1 MRSQLLLL
9 LLLLQSQEG
18 NAVSQS
24 TSTPVVVNGALGKSV
39 ILPLE
44 FPTGGKAENITSIIV
59 LHSGRSIAF
68 INPREAGRA
77 HVTDPKWKTRLNF
90 IHPDSVQL
98 HNLTMADAGPYS
110 AQMRTENSSR
120 LSSYTLRIFRQLR
133 RPQVEVDS
141 VISEN
146 GSCIATLRCSVEDA
160 DHVTYQWTPM
170 GPWAVVSQEGSV
182 LSDTWCLH
190 DLDRTYT
197 CMAQNP
203 VSSHSST
210 PLLVGQLCTGSK
222 AAEGTYCPV
231 KWIFLGKGLLL
242 LVFLG
247 VLATWHIQT
256 WMLSMKRD
264 K

>member
-1 MRSQLLLL
+1 
-9 LLLLQSQEG
+9 

-39 ILPLE
+39 TLPLE
-44 FPTGGKAENITSIIV
+44 FPTGGKAEDILAITV
-59 LHSGRSIAF
+59 LYSGRSIAF
-68 INPREAGRA
+68 INPREAGSL

-110 AQMRTENSSR
+110 TTMSTENATWLSR
-120 LSSYTLRIFRQLR
+120 YTLRIFRQLR

-146 GSCIATLRCSVEDA
+146 GSCITTLRCSVEGA

-203 VSSHSST
+203 VSSYSST
-210 PLLVGQLCTGSK
+210 PLPVGQLCTGSK
-222 AAEGTYCPV
+222 AAEGTCCPV
-231 KWIFLGKGLLL
+231 KWILLGKGLLL

-256 WMLSMKRD
+256 RMLSMKRD